1 MPWQEAGARR
11 GRKSNNK
18 HADNKQKPV
27 TLKHSVNSPAR
38 SLGINALSAAN
49 FRSVGV
55 QGECVCVCVRECMC
69 VCVCVCACVRAC
81 VCVCLCECVR
91 ARVRAC
97 VCVCLCVCVC
107 QCVCA
112 RARVCT

>member
-69 VCVCVCACVRAC
+69 LSTEGQRGPLVHCTMIIISLVTFSKYCRAHGSCAKVEVDVLGSRP
-81 VCVCLCECVR
+81 
-91 ARVRAC
+91 
-97 VCVCLCVCVC
+97 
-107 QCVCA
+107 
-112 RARVCT
+112 

>member
-55 QGECVCVCVRECMC
+55 QGECVCVCVCVRVRACVRACVCVCVCVVC

-81 VCVCLCECVR
+81 V
-91 ARVRAC
+91 RVC
-97 VCVCLCVCVC
+97 VCVCVLSLIHI
-107 QCVCA
+107 
-112 RARVCT
+112 